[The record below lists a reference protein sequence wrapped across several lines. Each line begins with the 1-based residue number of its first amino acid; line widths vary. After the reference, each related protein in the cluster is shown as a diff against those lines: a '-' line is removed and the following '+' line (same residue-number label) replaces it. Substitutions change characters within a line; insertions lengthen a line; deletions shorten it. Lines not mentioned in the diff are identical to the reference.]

1 MDSLCFL
8 MHNSV
13 LDVSSPQDGEKI
25 FSRCILDPLPP
36 SPTLPH
42 PIPPP
47 PPNPPFLLPLL
58 TPYILLLV
66 FLFFQPDAPPP
77 PLSPFPPR
85 LHSPSETPPP
95 PLTLSLPLPLHSV
108 IEIRSPVSSFH
119 PHISPL
125 HPLQMFSS

>member
-47 PPNPPFLLPLL
+47 PPNPPLLLPLL
-58 TPYILLLV
+58 SPSFCYPGTLL
-66 FLFFQPDAPPP
+66 PPLQLSLSL
-77 PLSPFPPR
+77 PLSPFFLLLRFPFSSSSWTSYSLYSSPR
-85 LHSPSETPPP
+85 LP
-95 PLTLSLPLPLHSV
+95 
-108 IEIRSPVSSFH
+108 I
-119 PHISPL
+119 
-125 HPLQMFSS
+125 FSTRCSTST